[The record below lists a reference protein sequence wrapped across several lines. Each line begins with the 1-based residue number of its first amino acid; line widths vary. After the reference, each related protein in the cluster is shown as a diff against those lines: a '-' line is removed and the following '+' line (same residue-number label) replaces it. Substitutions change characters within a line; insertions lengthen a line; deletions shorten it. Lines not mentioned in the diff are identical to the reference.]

1 MSTHAEM
8 ELIME
13 DFMGDISFVNEDENN
28 IETNKEKS
36 YYIGKGIFI
45 LNQLQEDTDNFNDN
59 YFNFLSSILKDFKGL
74 SFDKQQSLKEI
85 MCIEDK
91 IKIVEKRVII
101 QEKKKDKKPKINNYD
116 DY

>member
-1 MSTHAEM
+1 MSKDAEM
-8 ELIME
+8 KLIID
-13 DFMGDISFVNEDENN
+13 DFMDDISFNNEGESN
-28 IETNKEKS
+28 IKKNKEKS

-74 SFDKQQSLKEI
+74 SGDNQKSLKEI

-91 IKIVEKRVII
+91 IKIVEKKVFV
-101 QEKKKDKKPKINNYD
+101 QEKKKNKKPKLNNYD